1 MDSEKVKELV
11 ESQLNTFRN
20 GVKLTALMQ
29 ATLEQMD
36 TMKHTN
42 MYRQK
47 LKRQMNGLELELER
61 TVINPLK
68 SLDSTDEELLTKI
81 QANIELILDMTVD
94 ELGSMRV
101 VLEEHREEWFIN

>member
-1 MDSEKVKELV
+1 MDSEKVTALV
-11 ESQLNTFRN
+11 QAQLDTFRN

-47 LKRQMNGLELELER
+47 IKYQIKALEKELESTL
-61 TVINPLK
+61 INPLK
-68 SLDSTDEELLTKI
+68 SLDSTDEDLLTTI
-81 QANIELILDMTVD
+81 QYNVEMILNMSID
-94 ELGSMRV
+94 ELGSMKI
-101 VLEEHREEWFIN
+101 VLDEHREQE